1 MRILFCCLIF
11 CAQLWSSDVE
21 NALKSLSLTPKAQE
35 MLKSAMAEFY
45 AEKRAYQKNNSR
57 IRNRLLLDLKSGVKV
72 DLKQYEKSFKEVEE
86 EYIKARIAFYV
97 AVAEILDTETMDKL
111 LKKIWE
117 W

>member
-1 MRILFCCLIF
+1 
-11 CAQLWSSDVE
+11 
-21 NALKSLSLTPKAQE
+21 

-111 LKKIWE
+111 LEKIWE